1 MLSNRLPRNHLARSI
16 KEPPDNTVTG
26 WLRCMRGLMRPLRST
41 RNRFELCWLR
51 QITVRTATKDSS
63 VADWVTTRSDLS

>member
-16 KEPPDNTVTG
+16 REPPDGMVTE
-26 WLRCMRGLMRPLRST
+26 WLRRMRGLMRPLRST
-41 RNRFELCWLR
+41 PNRFELRWLR
-51 QITVRTATKDSS
+51 QITERTATKDSS